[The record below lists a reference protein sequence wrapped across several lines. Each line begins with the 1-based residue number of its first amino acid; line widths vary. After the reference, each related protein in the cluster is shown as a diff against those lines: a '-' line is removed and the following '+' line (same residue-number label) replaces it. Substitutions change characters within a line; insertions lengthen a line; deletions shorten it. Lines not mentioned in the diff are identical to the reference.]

1 MHTLGSQGALGPASA
16 VGGARVRALLLA
28 AVAVCVACAPRDA
41 GIRRE
46 RLAAEHRVLQAALDD
61 LQIRLLADQARVRFW
76 QEMRE
81 RHESVAALACS
92 VQEEHAREMAE
103 RLLPDE
109 EVDRLARAS
118 SQRLRVADVRTAGL
132 EARRSPAAERKKR

>member
-1 MHTLGSQGALGPASA
+1 MHTLESQGAQGPASA
-16 VGGARVRALLLA
+16 VGGARVRALLLT

-46 RLAAEHRVLQAALDD
+46 RLAAEHRVLLAALDD

-81 RHESVAALACS
+81 RHGSVAAIACG

-109 EVDRLARAS
+109 EVDRLARGS
-118 SQRLRVADVRTAGL
+118 SEHLRVADVRTAGI
-132 EARRSPAAERKKR
+132 EARRPPATAKKKR